1 MSAEIEMSKNAIRLS
16 TFADLARQKYELALN
31 CLPCKRWSSVDLDQ
45 MLSQGRGDQSFI
57 DAKFKCSVCGG
68 KADKQLRPPVVPY
81 KDSEQLF

>member
-1 MSAEIEMSKNAIRLS
+1 MDFSGCIQSECQPETPRPNV
-16 TFADLARQKYELALN
+16 
-31 CLPCKRWSSVDLDQ
+31 PGKRWSAVDLDQ